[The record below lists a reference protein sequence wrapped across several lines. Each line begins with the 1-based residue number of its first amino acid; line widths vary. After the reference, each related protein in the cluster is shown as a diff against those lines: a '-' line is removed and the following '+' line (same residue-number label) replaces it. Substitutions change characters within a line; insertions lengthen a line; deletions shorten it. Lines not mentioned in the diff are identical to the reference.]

1 MSHLRPR
8 TLNHS
13 RRWGGNDPHIKEM
26 IRQNQERPMLERL
39 GYILTEPS
47 DLSCSAHYE
56 SLKQQISS
64 AEGVEP
70 YLVSQM
76 NQCNAQRNAIA
87 WDKNHYNQYT
97 CSMIQEA
104 LYKWRHAQDEVAK
117 KEMEDAISHKITT
130 MMPHRHHNCNPKSCR
145 GAYGL
150 CTNYKEW
157 KSKEDIAKADALLR
171 MASDR
176 SMITDQMKQTALTE
190 YRLYKQHQ
198 KDKADAEK
206 AAKIAAA
213 KQHEEQVKAQMA
225 NAVASW

>member
-1 MSHLRPR
+1 MSNLRPR
-8 TLNHS
+8 TLIHS
-13 RRWGGNDPHIKEM
+13 HWGGCHPQVKEM

-47 DLSCSAHYE
+47 DLYE
-56 SLKQQISS
+56 SLKQQVSS

-70 YLVSQM
+70 YLVSEMKQY
-76 NQCNAQRNAIA
+76 NASRSAIA
-87 WDKNHYNQYT
+87 WDKNQYNQYT
-97 CSMIQEA
+97 CSMIQQA
-104 LYKWRHAQDEVAK
+104 LQKWRHDKDEAVK

-130 MMPHRHHNCNPKSCR
+130 MMPHRHYNCSNRCR

-150 CTNYKEW
+150 CTHYKTW

-171 MASDR
+171 MANDR
-176 SMITDQMKQTALTE
+176 SMITEQMKQSALSE

-213 KQHEEQVKAQMA
+213 NQHEEQVKAQMA
-225 NAVASW
+225 NVAASW